1 MTTMQGKQA
10 ARVAS
15 ASPLSRIAAALTVLL
30 TVLSAPAAAHE
41 VQPSVLN
48 LTLQDDAA
56 RVVVEA
62 TLEPMIA
69 GVDLDGLSDTNAS
82 GLSDETDRLRTLPPE
97 SLAAAFRD
105 EWPDMQERLQLRVG
119 GAAVPLEL
127 QDVSVPPVGDPDLP
141 RVSTFTATA
150 ELPSGSGPV
159 TVAWEPSLGAVAIR
173 QLGHGTEGYTA
184 YLTSGGESEPIPR
197 VGTSTQGFGAAFLSY
212 IPAGF
217 EHIVPLGLDHIL
229 FVLGLFFLSTRFR
242 PLFWQVTAF
251 TLAHTVTL
259 ALAALGIVRVPAAVV
274 EPLIA
279 ASIVYVGV
287 ENVLARG
294 LSRWRPAVIVVFGLL
309 HGLGFA
315 SVLSEYGLGAQNF
328 VAKLIGFNIGVEIGQ
343 LTVIAVAF
351 LIVAAAIRHDRDG
364 ARNYPL
370 AYGYMVLSFIAAPA
384 LLAILAATLP
394 VDGLTP
400 LIATV
405 ALLFGF
411 TAAALVSGGAQSYRQ
426 NVANP
431 ASILIAL
438 TGAYWFVE
446 RVFL

>member
-1 MTTMQGKQA
+1 MTTKPGKPA
-10 ARVAS
+10 AKVGQRAL
-15 ASPLSRIAAALTVLL
+15 LSRIAALLAVLA
-30 TVLSAPAAAHE
+30 APVAAHE

-48 LTLQDDAA
+48 LTLQETSAQ
-56 RVVVEA
+56 VVVEA

-69 GVDLDGLSDTNAS
+69 GIDLDGLSDTDDS
-82 GLSDETDRLRTLPPE
+82 ERSDETDRLRNLPPE
-97 SLAAAFRD
+97 ELAAAFRD
-105 EWPDMQERLQLRVG
+105 DWSEMQERLQLRVDG
-119 GAAVPLEL
+119 EAVPLEL
-127 QDVSVPPVGDPDLP
+127 QDVSVPPVGNPALP

-150 ELPSGSGPV
+150 DLMPGDAPV
-159 TVAWEPSLGAVAIR
+159 TVAWNASLGAVAIR
-173 QLGHGTEGYTA
+173 QLGQGNEGYTA
-184 YLTSGGESEPIPR
+184 YLISGGETNPIPR
-197 VGTSTQGFGAAFLSY
+197 TGASTQSFGAAFVSY
-212 IPAGF
+212 IPVGF

-229 FVLGLFFLSTRFR
+229 FVLGLFFLSAQLR
-242 PLFWQVTAF
+242 PLLWQVTAF

-259 ALAALGIVRVPAAVV
+259 ALAALGIVQVPAAVV

-294 LSRWRPAVIVVFGLL
+294 LSPWRPVVIVLFGLL

-343 LTVIAVAF
+343 LAVIAAAF
-351 LIVAAAIRHDRDG
+351 LIVAAALRHDG
-364 ARNYPL
+364 AGERNRPL
-370 AYGYMVLSFIAAPA
+370 AYCYMVLSFVAAPA
-384 LLAILAATLP
+384 LLAVLSLMLP
-394 VDGLTP
+394 LGGLMP
-400 LIATV
+400 LIATAAV
-405 ALLFGF
+405 LFGF
-411 TAAALVSGGAQSYRQ
+411 TAAALVSDGTDSYRQ

-431 ASILIAL
+431 ASILITL

>member
-1 MTTMQGKQA
+1 MRTIPGKQA
-10 ARVAS
+10 AKVVRWS
-15 ASPLSRIAAALTVLL
+15 SLSRIGAALAALL
-30 TVLSAPAAAHE
+30 VVMSTPVAAHE

-48 LTLQDDAA
+48 LTLQDGTAL
-56 RVVVEA
+56 VEVEA
-62 TLEPMIA
+62 TIEPMIA
-69 GVDLDGLSDTNAS
+69 GVDLNGLSNTNNS
-82 GLSDETDRLRTLPPE
+82 DLSDETDRLRNLPPE
-97 SLAAAFRD
+97 DLAAAFRD
-105 EWPDMQERLQLRVG
+105 DWADMQERLQLRVDG
-119 GAAVPLEL
+119 EAVPLDL
-127 QDVSVPPVGDPDLP
+127 QDVSIPPVGDPALP
-141 RVSTFTATA
+141 RVSTFMATA
-150 ELPSGSGPV
+150 DLPPEGPV
-159 TVAWEPSLGAVAIR
+159 TIAWEPSLGAVAIR
-173 QLGHGTEGYTA
+173 QMGEGAEGYTA
-184 YLTSGGESEPIPR
+184 YLTSGGESDPIPR
-197 VGTSTQGFGAAFLSY
+197 EGGSTQGFGAAFLSY
-212 IPAGF
+212 ISVGF

-229 FVLGLFFLSTRFR
+229 FVLGLFFLSTHFR

-259 ALAALGIVRVPAAVV
+259 ALAALGVVRIPAAVV

-294 LSRWRPAVIVVFGLL
+294 LSPWRPVVIVVFGLL

-315 SVLSEYGLGAQNF
+315 SVLSDYGLGAQNF

-351 LIVAAAIRHDRDG
+351 LIVTAAIRHDRAG
-364 ARNYPL
+364 ERNDPL
-370 AYGYMVLSFIAAPA
+370 AYGYMVLSFVAAPA
-384 LLAILAATLP
+384 LLALLSTILP
-394 VDGLTP
+394 VEGLTP

-405 ALLFGF
+405 AVLCGL
-411 TAAALVSGGAQSYRQ
+411 TAAALVSDGEQSYRQ

>member
-1 MTTMQGKQA
+1 MRTKPGKQA
-10 ARVAS
+10 AKVARWV
-15 ASPLSRIAAALTVLL
+15 PLSSIAAALLM
-30 TVLSAPAAAHE
+30 VLSAPVAAHE

-48 LTLQDDAA
+48 LTVQDATA
-56 RVVVEA
+56 LVEVEA

-69 GVDLDGLSDTNAS
+69 GVDLDGLSDTDSS
-82 GLSDETDRLRTLPPE
+82 GLSAEIDRLRNLPPE
-97 SLAAAFRD
+97 DLAAAFRD
-105 EWPDMQERLQLRVG
+105 DWADMQERLQLRVDG
-119 GAAVPLEL
+119 EAVPLDL
-127 QDVSVPPVGDPDLP
+127 QDVSVPPVGNPDLP
-141 RVSTFTATA
+141 RLSTFTATA
-150 ELPSGSGPV
+150 DLPPGGPV
-159 TVAWEPSLGAVAIR
+159 SIAWDPSLGAVAIR
-173 QLGHGTEGYTA
+173 QLGQGTEGYTV
-184 YLTSGGESEPIPR
+184 YLPSGGETVPIPR
-197 VGTSTQGFGAAFLSY
+197 EGGTTQGFGAAFLSY
-212 IPAGF
+212 IPVGF

-229 FVLGLFFLSTRFR
+229 FVLGLFFLSTKVR
-242 PLFWQVTAF
+242 PLLWQVTAF

-259 ALAALGIVRVPAAVV
+259 ALAALGIVRVPAAIV

-294 LSRWRPAVIVVFGLL
+294 LSPWRPVLIVLFGLL

-315 SVLSEYGLGAQNF
+315 SVLSDYGLGAQNF

-343 LTVIAVAF
+343 LAVIAAAF
-351 LIVAAAIRHDRDG
+351 LIVVAAIRHDRSG
-364 ARNYPL
+364 ERNGPL

-384 LLAILAATLP
+384 LLAILSTMLP
-394 VDGLTP
+394 VDALTP

-405 ALLFGF
+405 AVLFGL
-411 TAAALVSGGAQSYRQ
+411 TAAALVSDGPQSYRQ

-438 TGAYWFVE
+438 AGAYWFVE

>member
-1 MTTMQGKQA
+1 MTPTSEKQA
-10 ARVAS
+10 AKVVRWAV
-15 ASPLSRIAAALTVLL
+15 LSRIAALL
-30 TVLSAPAAAHE
+30 TVLALPVAAHE

-48 LTLQDDAA
+48 LTLQQDTAQ
-56 RVVVEA
+56 VEVEA

-69 GVDLDGLSDTNAS
+69 GVDLNGLSDTDAS
-82 GLSDETDRLRTLPPE
+82 ARSDETDRLRTLPPE
-97 SLAAAFRD
+97 DLAAAFRD
-105 EWPDMQERLQLRVG
+105 YWPEMQERLELRVDG
-119 GAAVPLEL
+119 EAVPLDL
-127 QDVSVPPVGDPDLP
+127 QDVSVPPVGDPALPRISTFVATADLP
-141 RVSTFTATA
+141 
-150 ELPSGSGPV
+150 PGSGPV

-173 QLGHGTEGYTA
+173 QMGQGSEGYTG
-184 YLTSGGESEPIPR
+184 YLTSGGESDAIPR
-197 VGTSTQGFGAAFLSY
+197 TGASTQSFGAAFLSY
-212 IPAGF
+212 IPVGF

-229 FVLGLFFLSTRFR
+229 FVLGLFFLSAQLR
-242 PLFWQVTAF
+242 PLLWQVTAF

-259 ALAALGIVRVPAAVV
+259 ALAALGVVQIPAAIV

-279 ASIVYVGV
+279 ASIVYVGI

-294 LSRWRPAVIVVFGLL
+294 LSPWRPFIIVLFGLL

-315 SVLSEYGLGAQNF
+315 SVLSDYGLGAQNF

-343 LTVIAVAF
+343 LAVIAAAF
-351 LIVAAAIRHDRDG
+351 LIVAAAIRHDRG
-364 ARNYPL
+364 GERNEPL
-370 AYGYMVLSFIAAPA
+370 AYGYMVLSFVAAPA
-384 LLAILAATLP
+384 LLAILATAVP
-394 VDGLTP
+394 VAGLTP

-405 ALLFGF
+405 AILFGF
-411 TAAALVSGGAQSYRQ
+411 TAAALVSGGTESYRQ